1 VRFGILY
8 NIDYQP
14 KVHGSPSAYYEQIL
28 EQVELLEE
36 LGYDAAW
43 FGEHQYSGYSFG
55 NPAMI
60 ALAAASRTKRLRLGT
75 GVSLIPLHHPLRLA
89 EEYAMLDVLSG
100 GRLDYG
106 VGRGFLSYAYDLFN
120 INLSE
125 SHERYHEGIELIIK
139 AWTAEGPFSFDGLFW
154 KLRDYEFFPKPV
166 QKPHPPIFAAGAATP
181 ASFTWAGQMGLDLCT
196 ALFGPDKTLLKN
208 GINSYRETLA
218 SNGFDPALRTVT
230 SVTQM
235 YCAETKAQALRHG
248 GQYTL
253 NYYKF
258 FSDLDR
264 RGSQPSAARGFEKV
278 RIEDLDA
285 ANLVLLGDPDD
296 LVGRVAQVHD
306 TFQIDLLLF
315 EVAQGGASPE
325 EVHQSLRLF
334 ARHVMPNFKQP
345 VSPGV
350 QKAADSGSQITKY
363 PSDSRGRCRKIC

>member
-1 VRFGILY
+1 
-8 NIDYQP
+8 
-14 KVHGSPSAYYEQIL
+14 
-28 EQVELLEE
+28 
-36 LGYDAAW
+36 
-43 FGEHQYSGYSFG
+43 
-55 NPAMI
+55 MI

-120 INLSE
+120 IDLAQ
-125 SHERYHEGIELIIK
+125 SHARYHEGVELIIK
-139 AWTAEGPFSFDGLFW
+139 AWTAEGPFSFDGQFW

-166 QKPHPPIFAAGAATP
+166 QKPHPPIFAAGAGTP
-181 ASFTWAGQMGLDLCT
+181 ASFTWAGRLGLDLCT
-196 ALFGPDKTLLKN
+196 ALFGPDKALLKR
-208 GINSYRETLA
+208 GLDSYRETLA
-218 SNGFDPALRTVT
+218 ANGYNPARRTVV

-235 YCAETKAQALRHG
+235 YCAQTKAEALRHG

-264 RGSQPSAARGFEKV
+264 RGSQPSGARGFGQV

-296 LVGRVAQVHD
+296 LVARIAEVRD
-306 TFQIDLLLF
+306 TFGFDLLLF
-315 EVAQGGASPE
+315 EVAQGGAAYA
-325 EVHQSLRLF
+325 EVVRSLRLF
-334 ARHVMPNFKQP
+334 AESVMPKFK
-345 VSPGV
+345 
-350 QKAADSGSQITKY
+350 
-363 PSDSRGRCRKIC
+363 

>member
-1 VRFGILY
+1 MKFGVLY

-14 KVHGSPSAYYEQIL
+14 KVHGSPSAYFEQIL

-43 FGEHQYSGYSFG
+43 FGEHHYSGYSFG

-120 INLSE
+120 INMAQ
-125 SHERYHEGIELIIK
+125 SHERYHEGVELIIK
-139 AWTAEGPFSFDGLFW
+139 AWTAEGAFSFDGRFW

-166 QKPHPPIFAAGAATP
+166 QKPHPPIFAAGAGTP
-181 ASFTWAGQMGLDLCT
+181 ASFTWAGGLGLDLCT

-208 GINSYRETLA
+208 GLKSYRETLA
-218 SNGFDPALRTVT
+218 SSGYDPAQRTVT

-235 YCAETKAQALRHG
+235 YCGETKAEALRHG
-248 GQYTL
+248 GRYTL

-258 FSDLDR
+258 FASLDS
-264 RGSQPSAARGFEKV
+264 RGSQPSGARALAQA

-296 LVGRVAQVHD
+296 LVPRIADVRDSFG
-306 TFQIDLLLF
+306 IDLLLF
-315 EVAQGGASPE
+315 EVAQGGASHK
-325 EVHQSLRLF
+325 EVVRSLRLF
-334 ARHVMPNFKQP
+334 AECVMPKFKEPEKPETQRP
-345 VSPGV
+345 EPP
-350 QKAADSGSQITKY
+350 
-363 PSDSRGRCRKIC
+363 PSHQ

>member
-1 VRFGILY
+1 VKFGILY

-14 KVHGSPSAYYEQIL
+14 KVHGSASEYYEEIL

-43 FGEHQYSGYSFG
+43 FGEHHYSGYSFG

-60 ALAAASRTKRLRLGT
+60 ALAAASRTTKLRLGT

-106 VGRGFLSYAYDLFN
+106 VGRGFLSYGYDLFN
-120 INLSE
+120 VNLAE
-125 SHERYHEGIELIIK
+125 SHDRYHEGIELIIK
-139 AWTAEGPFSFDGLFW
+139 AWTAGGPFSFEGRFW
-154 KLRDYEFFPKPV
+154 KVRDYEFFPKPV
-166 QKPHPPIFAAGAATP
+166 QQPHPPIFAAGAGTLS
-181 ASFTWAGQMGLDLCT
+181 SFIWAGRMGLDLCT
-196 ALFGPDKTLLKN
+196 ALFAPDRALLQN
-208 GINSYRETLA
+208 GINSYREALA
-218 SNGFDPALRTVT
+218 GNGHDPARRMVT

-235 YCAETKAQALRHG
+235 YCGETKAQALRHG

-258 FSDLDR
+258 FSGLDR
-264 RGSQPSAARGFEKV
+264 RGSQPSGARGFDQI

-296 LVGRVAQVHD
+296 LVARITQIRD
-306 TFQIDLLLF
+306 TFGIDLLLF
-315 EVAQGGASPE
+315 EVAQGGAAPV
-325 EVHQSLRLF
+325 EVRQSLGLF
-334 ARHVMPNFKQP
+334 AEHVMPKFKDRG
-345 VSPGV
+345 SPGT
-350 QKAADSGSQITKY
+350 QRPAQMKA
-363 PSDSRGRCRKIC
+363 